1 MYHGRNEEQWRGQ
14 FIFAGGVGMTL
25 HIFRMTFALFIESVP
40 NAKCLLNELFIRL
53 VIYLSF

>member
-25 HIFRMTFALFIESVP
+25 HIFRKTFALFIEAVP
-40 NAKCLLNELFIRL
+40 QSEM
-53 VIYLSF
+53 SFK